1 MGFHLDSGVP
11 IPNQIFCFKSVQVF
25 LGGYGG
31 FFFNHIFNSE
41 SFACSFTAAIFVASN
56 SDAEEI
62 SLLFFI

>member
-11 IPNQIFCFKSVQVF
+11 IPNQIFRFKSVQVF

-41 SFACSFTAAIFVASN
+41 SFACSFTVASN